1 MEGFVERMVR
11 EGDVFGLARE
21 MGGAVSLSLYRGGR
35 CILACG
41 DLRDLTSIFAASEG
55 ADFVP
60 WEGKGLV
67 GRIYQRD
74 HITRGYIGPP
84 HWGPWDLPP
93 ISAGRGPYL
102 VRFAAHLDEG
112 ISAEDVVSCALTLVH
127 PNLQTDPW

>member
-1 MEGFVERMVR
+1 LKGSWNESCEKETYSALR
-11 EGDVFGLARE
+11 EEWTAPFR
-21 MGGAVSLSLYRGGR
+21 SPYRGGR

-55 ADFVP
+55 PDFVP

-84 HWGPWDLPP
+84 HPGPRDLPP
-93 ISAGRGPYL
+93 LSTGRGPYL
-102 VRFAAHLDEG
+102 VRFAARLDEG
-112 ISAEDVVSCALTLVH
+112 IAAKDVVSCALTLARA
-127 PNLQTDPW
+127 NLQTEPW